1 MATRWRRSW
10 PLLLAGVIL
19 LGTWTSAAAAK
30 ESLARQLA
38 EARLAAIADGNPSG
52 AVAALRPIVAQA
64 TGSVRAEAA
73 DDLGDALDALGRVVE
88 ARQAYLE
95 ALAADPR
102 NARAARHLV
111 VLGGL
116 AALPEATGSPQPAIV
131 SRPGLGSSWEALLPE
146 AERAAF
152 GAQVEAFARNRAA
165 QDLLAEARRLWQ
177 AREFDRG
184 LALLDELVT
193 QFPAQLKPADL
204 LDIGG
209 RAQAMDRPD
218 LAALAYG
225 AAASREDPRHAPWA
239 SYQQGLALMQ
249 AGNMS
254 AARVAFGRVLRAGA
268 LARDPGGKPLD
279 VLAEEHLRECLGLAS
294 WSAYLQVR
302 SLFSQAE
309 QAQYVHHDFVLAE
322 TLYRR
327 IVDEFPASNYDGRA
341 LVQLATIA
349 YFERRQSQQA
359 LQDIQAVLSDD
370 RRNDIWPD
378 GMRAG
383 AWALYYEGR
392 IKEASGDRPGARA
405 AYRSLLAEFPDAS
418 DHDGKP
424 FAAKAEQ
431 RLAMLEGRP

>member
-1 MATRWRRSW
+1 MATRWTRSW
-10 PLLLAGVIL
+10 PLLLAGVIV
-19 LGTWTSAAAAK
+19 LGSWTSAVAAK
-30 ESLARQLA
+30 ETLARHLA
-38 EARLAAIADGNPSG
+38 EARLAAIADGNLTG
-52 AVAALRPIVAQA
+52 AVVALRSIVAQA

-73 DDLGDALDALGRVVE
+73 DDLGDALDALGRVAE
-88 ARQAYLE
+88 ARQAYQE
-95 ALAADPR
+95 ALGADPR

-116 AALPEATGSPQPAIV
+116 AALPVATGSPEPEIV

-165 QDLLAEARRLWQ
+165 QDLLAEARRLWK
-177 AREFDRG
+177 ARDFDRG
-184 LALLDELVT
+184 LALFDELMT

-204 LDIGG
+204 VDIGV
-209 RAQAMDRPD
+209 RAQAMNRPD

-225 AAASREDPRHAPWA
+225 AAASREDPRHAPWV
-239 SYQQGLALMQ
+239 SYQEGMALMQ

-254 AARVAFGRVLRAGA
+254 AARVAFGHVVRAGA

-279 VLAEEHLRECLGLAS
+279 FLAEEHIRECQGLTS
-294 WSAYLQVR
+294 WSAYVQVR

-309 QAQYVHHDFVLAE
+309 AAQYVRHDFVLAE
-322 TLYRR
+322 TLYLR
-327 IVDEFPASNYDGRA
+327 IVDEFPASNYDGRS
-341 LVQLATIA
+341 LVQLASIA

-392 IKEASGDRPGARA
+392 IKEASGDRAGARS
-405 AYRSLLAEFPDAS
+405 AYRALLAEFPDS
-418 DHDGKP
+418 RDHDGKP

-431 RLAMLEGRP
+431 RLAALGDRP